1 MRRSGMLVVPLA
13 AALTASVVAAA
24 SASAAA
30 PEYGRCVNVAVL
42 GKVGAFKNSG
52 CTVRATASEHKFE
65 WEPGPGAKPKFSS
78 HLKSETLATIE
89 TEKGPKFTC
98 KQMHDAGEVTAPK
111 TGIIQF
117 TFEGCKSSSLA
128 CTTPGQAA
136 GVIATPMLPTRLIVI
151 KKEAAATKTKV
162 GDDIGPAAG
171 GPFAEFACGL
181 VHVVI
186 SGSWIWPVKTNAM
199 IKEMT
204 YTFTASAGIQKPN
217 IEKGEGEP
225 KDVLEASIAGGAL
238 ERVGLSFTQ
247 VHVNEQKIEVNTVV

>member
-1 MRRSGMLVVPLA
+1 MLVLPLA

-98 KQMHDAGEVTAPK
+98 KQMHDAGEVTGPK

-117 TFEGCKSSSLA
+117 TFEGCESSSLA

-136 GVIATPMLPTRLIVI
+136 GVIATPVLPSRLIII
-151 KKEAAATKTKV
+151 KKEATANKTKV
-162 GDDIGPAAG
+162 GNDIGSVG
-171 GPFAEFACGL
+171 GLFAEFECGP
-181 VHVVI
+181 VNVVI

-199 IKEMT
+199 FRELT
-204 YTFTASAGIQKPN
+204 YLFNESEGHQKGP
-217 IEKGEGEP
+217 EKGEGEP
-225 KDVLEASIAGGAL
+225 KDVLEASIAGGAP

-247 VHVNEQKIEVNTVV
+247 VQVNEQKSEVNTVV